1 MINMKNI
8 LRPLLIFLALTVVI
22 QGSFADK
29 LITEKNVKNTQNIK
43 SGAAGCSA
51 GAAFAFL
58 DINNVRCR
66 INTGGDMWWNFDKA
80 QYYVPGNTLKTSMFS
95 ASLWIGGVDVNGQLK
110 LAAQRYRA
118 SGDDFWPGPLT
129 IDGTASIDDAT
140 CSQYDKFF
148 KMTRAQVDEY
158 LAWWGG
164 TNRAEEY
171 PDYKIPQAITDWPA
185 HGDVSKNQSYY
196 LAPFYDNDGDGD
208 YDPSQGDYPYY
219 DVDNSLCKSLT
230 PTMDADYY
238 YPNDPENWRYGILS
252 DQVIKGDQ
260 TLWWVFNDKGNVH
273 TETTGAPVGMEIRG
287 QAFAFST
294 NDEINN
300 MTFYSY
306 EIINR
311 STFTLTGTYFSQW
324 VDTDLGYAYDDYV
337 GCDVNRGLGYCYN
350 GVPVDGTG
358 QPEAYGVQPPAIGV
372 DFFQGPYMDPDSCDN
387 PSYNGDGINGP
398 SFYGDCGIVG
408 QNGAKI
414 TMNYGLDNSQ
424 TGEFTVRSEAI
435 NGVNFGD
442 GIKDNER
449 FGMRRFVY
457 HDNCGGGPT
466 CDPSIAPEYYNFLR
480 GIWKDN
486 TKMQYGGNAHTPD
499 ADGPDCDFMFPDD
512 TDPCNW
518 GTGGLPP
525 NAGWN
530 QNGKFWNEVTAN
542 NNPYDRRFMQSAGP
556 FELYPGAVN
565 YITVGIPWARATTG
579 GPWASVQLLRVV
591 DDKCQALFDNCFKV
605 LDGPDAPDLSF
616 LEMDRK
622 LIVFI
627 SNRKGSNNYR
637 EGYSEIDPNIQ
648 LLEDSIPKPPAVI
661 DSLKRY
667 KFEGYQIFQ
676 LRRADV
682 SVESLKDADLIRLA
696 AQFDRKNG
704 IGKLVNYNY
713 DQSIGGNVPV
723 IEVTGGDE
731 GISHSFTVSDDL
743 FTNSTNKSLV
753 NHKQYYFLAV
763 AYAFNEYAPYSQE
776 PGILNGLYGQKR
788 TYLAGRK
795 NIKVYTAIPHKSV
808 NGVTMNSAYGDGFEI
823 TRLQGQGN
831 GGIEL
836 EMKAESLAEVLSK
849 SPGSATNQYGD
860 DGYPIVYNPVYEK
873 NLGPIK
879 VKVVDPLNVK
889 SGTYTIRF
897 VNVKSPTNDSTKIS
911 HAKWVLSDESG
922 NTFSSDTT
930 INIRN
935 EQIIPE
941 LGISVNIEQISF
953 PGDSL
958 SVNNG
963 LIRSEIKYQDSSQMW
978 FSGVPDFDVPG
989 SALNWIRSGVYK
1001 DDQNVRF
1008 NDWDMTND
1016 DPWDALQYYEKIVG
1030 GTWAP
1035 YSLVASGEQL
1045 SVGPAFNRISKST
1058 ATLSG
1063 IASVDVVITS
1073 DKSKWTRCPVVE
1085 MSADAMLSQGHA
1097 EQYSLRRSPSID
1109 KDGNFAAD
1117 GALPGNNPDDPN
1129 YINGTGMGWFPGYV
1143 INIETGERLN
1153 VMYSE
1158 NSFLAGENGRDM
1170 KWNPSKNLVSE
1181 ESVSG
1186 IAFGGMHYLYVM
1198 NHTSLTYGGRTLN
1211 FPAYDAGE
1219 FLRDTLTSQLPA
1231 ILTRTALY
1239 SSCMY
1244 VNIPLAVSDTV
1255 WLPEGNDVTIKIR
1268 IAKPYQ
1274 RYFSTPL
1281 DSLNAKNVNN
1291 GNPMYSFT
1299 TVGYEPLAYT
1309 AAKNQSD
1316 LDRINVVPNPYYA
1329 YADGPGYE
1337 KNQLDNKVKIVNLP
1351 ERCVVT
1357 IFNISGTIIRQY
1369 DVDKA
1374 GIANPRSSIK
1384 GLETD
1389 AKTSIDWDLKNYAG
1403 IPIAGGIYL
1412 IHVKETGGRS
1422 GERVIKWFGAMRP
1435 IDLNTF

>member
-1 MINMKNI
+1 MIRKESAKQKIMINMKNI
-8 LRPLLIFLALTVVI
+8 LRPLLIFLAFTIV
-22 QGSFADK
+22 QGTFADK
-29 LITEKNVKNTQNIK
+29 LITEKNLKSSQNIK

-51 GAAFAFL
+51 GASFAFL
-58 DINNVRCR
+58 DINNIRCR

-80 QYYVPGNTLKTSMFS
+80 QYYVPANTLKTSMFS

-110 LAAQRYRA
+110 LAGQRYRA
-118 SGDDFWPGPLT
+118 SGDDYWPGPLS
-129 IDGTASIDDAT
+129 IDGTASVDDET

-158 LAWWGG
+158 LSWWAS
-164 TNRAEEY
+164 TNRTEEF
-171 PDYKIPQAITDWPA
+171 PDYSIPQSILEWPA
-185 HGDVSKNQSYY
+185 HGDVAKNQSYY

-208 YDPSQGDYPYY
+208 YDPNQGDYPYY
-219 DVDNSLCKSLT
+219 DVDNSLCKTLI
-230 PTMDADYY
+230 PTMAAEYE
-238 YPNDPENWRYGILS
+238 YPDDPENWKYGILS

-311 STFTLTGTYFSQW
+311 STFSLTGTYFSQW
-324 VDTDLGYAYDDYV
+324 VDTDLGYSYDDYV

-350 GVPVDGTG
+350 GVSIDGTG

-372 DFFQGPYMDPDSCDN
+372 DFFQGPYMDPD
-387 PSYNGDGINGP
+387 
-398 SFYGDCGIVG
+398 
-408 QNGAKI
+408 
-414 TMNYGLDNSQ
+414 GLDNPKYQYVTNPS
-424 TGEFTVRSEAI
+424 TGDTTSRIQLCDVSI
-435 NGVNFGD
+435 NGVNFED
-442 GIKDNER
+442 GIADNER
-449 FGMRRFVY
+449 YGMRRFVY

-486 TKMQYGGNAHTPD
+486 TKMQYGGNAHFPD

-518 GTGGLPP
+518 GTGGQPP

-530 QNGKFWNEVTAN
+530 QNGKFWNEVAAN

-556 FELYPGAVN
+556 FELLPGAVN
-565 YITVGIPWARATTG
+565 YITVGIPWARATSG

-627 SNRKGSNNYR
+627 SNRKGSNNFN
-637 EGYSEIDPNIQ
+637 EGYNEIDPNIQ
-648 LLEDSIPKPPAVI
+648 LLEDSVPKPPAVV

-667 KFEGYQIFQ
+667 RFEGYQIFQ

-682 SVESLKDADLIRLA
+682 SVESLNDADLVRPT
-696 AQFDRKNG
+696 AQFDKKNG
-704 IGKLVNYNY
+704 ITKLVNYYY
-713 DQSIGGNVPV
+713 DQAIGGSVPV
-723 IEVTGGDE
+723 IEVVGGDE
-731 GISHSFTVSDDL
+731 GINHSFIISEDL
-743 FTNSTNKSLV
+743 FADKDKKLV
-753 NHKQYYFLAV
+753 NHKQYYFLAL

-776 PGILNGLYGQKR
+776 PGVVNGLYGQKR

-808 NGVTMNSAYGDGFEI
+808 SGVTLNTEYGDGFEV

-831 GGIEL
+831 GGSEL
-836 EMKAESLAEVLSK
+836 EMKPESINEVLAK
-849 SPGSATNQYGD
+849 SPASETNQYGD
-860 DGYPIVYNPVYEK
+860 DDYPIVYNPVYVK
-873 NLGPIK
+873 NMGPIK
-879 VKVVDPLNVK
+879 VKVVDPLNVVD
-889 SGTYTIRF
+889 GTFTIKF
-897 VNVKSPTNDSTKIS
+897 VNVETPDNDSMRIS
-911 HAKWVLSDESG
+911 RAKWILTDESG
-922 NTFSSDTT
+922 NSYSSDTT
-930 INIRN
+930 INVRN

-963 LIRSEIKYQDSSQMW
+963 LIRAEIKYQDSSQMW
-978 FSGVPDFDVPG
+978 FSGVQDFDVPG
-989 SALNWIRSGVYK
+989 SPLNWIRSGVYK

-1016 DPWDALQYYEKIVG
+1016 DPWDALQIYEKIVN

-1035 YSLVASGEQL
+1035 YALTASGEQL
-1045 SVGPAFNRISKST
+1045 ASGPSYNRISKST
-1058 ATLSG
+1058 ASLAILS
-1063 IASVDVVITS
+1063 SVDVVITA

-1085 MSADAMLSQGHA
+1085 MCADQTLAQGNA
-1097 EQYSLRRSPSID
+1097 PQYSLRLSPSID
-1109 KDGNFAAD
+1109 KDGNFAES
-1117 GALPGNNPDDPN
+1117 GAPASNDPNAPN
-1129 YINGTGMGWFPGYV
+1129 YINSTGMGWFPGYV

-1170 KWNPSKNLVSE
+1170 KWNPTKNYISE
-1181 ESVSG
+1181 QSVEG
-1186 IAFGGMHYLYVM
+1186 VVFGGMHYLYVM
-1198 NHTSLTYGGRTLN
+1198 NHMSLSYAGRMFN
-1211 FPAYDAGE
+1211 FPAYDAGK

-1244 VNIPLAVSDTV
+1244 VNVPLAVSDTV
-1255 WLPEGNDVTIKIR
+1255 WLPEGNDVTVKIR
-1268 IAKPYQ
+1268 VAKPYQ
-1274 RYFSTPL
+1274 RYFSEGL
-1281 DSLNAKNVNN
+1281 DSLNPINENDY
-1291 GNPMYSFT
+1291 NPMYSFT
-1299 TVGYEPLAYT
+1299 TEGYAPVNYSAE
-1309 AAKNQSD
+1309 KNQTD
-1316 LDRINVVPNPYYA
+1316 LDLINVVPNPYYA

-1337 KNQLDNKVKIVNLP
+1337 RNQLDNRIKIINLP

-1357 IFNISGTIIRQY
+1357 IYNISGTLIRQY
-1369 DVDKA
+1369 DVDKS
-1374 GIANPRSSIK
+1374 GVANPRASIK